1 MQIFGAK
8 MQGEFQT
15 SLANGTILV
24 LFPKVLRAEIAFH
37 RIDSSVKIT
46 SLPKSHDKSSSPYHP
61 KKSTIHAR
69 NRLMPYAMY
78 KADSFHIIYFVHYPH
93 SFP

>member
-46 SLPKSHDKSSSPYHP
+46 SIAKI
-61 KKSTIHAR
+61 T
-69 NRLMPYAMY
+69 
-78 KADSFHIIYFVHYPH
+78 
-93 SFP
+93 